1 MMARRY
7 VIGGVL
13 LAAAVVAA
21 TTPTPGILV
30 VCGVVAVFAR
40 LLPRPRGRVW
50 LSTLPIVLFAAV
62 LAVLELASAGTVSM
76 LPAKTV
82 VVFLLL
88 SAVWRAWP
96 FANVL
101 EGVRPGSRLWTWVL
115 FALVT
120 RHFVEILQTE
130 AVRVLRA
137 WTLRV
142 PHRFGPLG
150 FRSLS
155 WTVVAIVLRC
165 WVRAERFYAAQRL
178 RGLTA

>member
-1 MMARRY
+1 MMVRRY
-7 VIGGVL
+7 VISGVL
-13 LAAAVVAA
+13 LVAAVVAA
-21 TTPTPGILV
+21 TALTPGVLV
-30 VCGVVAVFAR
+30 VCGVVGVFAR

-50 LSTLPIVLFAAV
+50 LSTLPIVIFAAV
-62 LAVLELASAGTVSM
+62 VAVLQLASTGTVSM

-88 SAVWRAWP
+88 GAVWRAWP
-96 FANVL
+96 FVNVF
-101 EGVRPGSRLWTWVL
+101 EGVRPGSRLWTLVL

-130 AVRVLRA
+130 AVRVFRA
-137 WTLRV
+137 WALRV
-142 PHRFGPLG
+142 PRRFGPLG
-150 FRSLS
+150 LRSLS
-155 WTVVAIVLRC
+155 WTVVASVLRC